1 MLAGERKVKGGSF
14 KTMQLMQPLFKALL
28 KNGYLQPTPIQR
40 KTIPLLLAGKDV
52 VALARTGSGKT
63 VSFLIPL
70 IQKLKCHGRKVAIR
84 ALILS
89 PTRELTL
96 QTYSVLKALLK
107 HSDLR
112 CCTVIGGESLD
123 QQFSSL
129 ANNPDIVIAT
139 PGRLLHLLN
148 ESDISLKSV
157 EFLVFDE
164 ADSLF
169 SMGFSDQIQE
179 IISKLPENRQSA
191 LFSATLPKDVSDFA
205 KLNLSTSTEIIK
217 LDTESR
223 FSPDLKTIF
232 LHLVSDFKEAA
243 ILHLLRRIYIKDDL
257 GTSNSLA
264 LVFVSTKHHVEYLY
278 ELLVLSG
285 FNCVHIHGS
294 MDQAA
299 RKIAMT
305 MFKSKSHPILVTTD
319 LAARGLDIPYLD
331 LVFNY
336 DFPHSSELFLHRVGR
351 VARAGKTGFAYSFLS
366 SDELPYFIDL
376 QRFSATQLEFTIGKF
391 PQQIL
396 DEEHESMTRLLH
408 TTGSTISSLKGV
420 CENATKLYTK
430 TRSKASPDAY
440 KKAKSYKFGV
450 HPFFTSTESQPEDTA
465 SEALLQSIQSYK
477 PKSNN
482 IMHTMKRRIKTN

>member
-1 MLAGERKVKGGSF
+1 MH
-14 KTMQLMQPLFKALL
+14 LMQPLFKALL

-52 VALARTGSGKT
+52 IAVARTGSGKT

-84 ALILS
+84 GLILS

-96 QTYSVLKALLK
+96 QTCSVLKTLLK

-112 CCTVIGGESLD
+112 CCTVIGGESME

-139 PGRLLHLLN
+139 PGRLLHLLS
-148 ESDISLKSV
+148 ETEISLKSV

-169 SMGFSDQIQE
+169 SMGFSDQIHE

-191 LFSATLPKDVSDFA
+191 LFSATLPKNVSDFA
-205 KLNLSTSTEIIK
+205 KLNLSDSSEMVK
-217 LDTESR
+217 LDIESR

-232 LHLVSDFKEAA
+232 LHLISDFKEAA
-243 ILHLLRRIYIKDDL
+243 ILYFLRRIYIKDDL
-257 GTSNSLA
+257 EASQSLA
-264 LVFVSTKHHVEYLY
+264 LIFVSTKHHVEYLY
-278 ELLVLSG
+278 ELLTLKG

-294 MDQAA
+294 MDQTA
-299 RKIAMT
+299 RKIAMIK
-305 MFKSKSHPILVTTD
+305 FKSKSHPILVTTD

-336 DFPHSSELFLHRVGR
+336 DFPSSSELFLHRVGR
-351 VARAGKTGFAYSFLS
+351 VARAGKTGFAYSFITA
-366 SDELPYFIDL
+366 DELPYFIDL
-376 QRFSATQLEFTIGKF
+376 QRFSASQLEFTIGKF

-396 DEEHESMTRLLH
+396 DEEHENIARLLH
-408 TTGSTISSLKGV
+408 PNGSTISSLKGV
-420 CENATKLYTK
+420 SENATKLYNK
-430 TRSKASPDAY
+430 TRSKPSPDAY
-440 KKAKSYKFGV
+440 KRAKKYNFGI
-450 HPFFTSTESQPEDTA
+450 HTFFASAESQPEDTT
-465 SEALLQSIQSYK
+465 SETLLQSIKSYK
-477 PKSNN
+477 PKSSN
-482 IMHTMKRRIKTN
+482 MHKIKCHSKSTKN